1 MPNWKKIVLSG
12 SSATLSNLNVD
23 NAVTA
28 SYFKGDGSGL
38 TNVTTTVVENATV
51 SDTFSSVTSKAVTH
65 NFGTKDVLVS
75 VYNNSDQLIIPN
87 SITTTNT
94 NRVDI
99 TFDSATTGRVV
110 VAKGGH
116 LASGSAVLLGTSVI
130 SSSGQIDLLTRYE
143 ESISGNTTYN
153 ITHNLNEDYP
163 IVQIYD
169 NNKRQVI
176 PGYISA
182 SSSNAVQVDFDSSFS
197 GKVIVKK

>member
-28 SYFKGDGSGL
+28 SFFKGDGSGL

>member
-28 SYFKGDGSGL
+28 SFFKGDGSGL

-116 LASGSAVLLGTSVI
+116 LASGSAVLLGSSVI
-130 SSSGQIDLLTRYE
+130 SSSGQIDSLTRYE